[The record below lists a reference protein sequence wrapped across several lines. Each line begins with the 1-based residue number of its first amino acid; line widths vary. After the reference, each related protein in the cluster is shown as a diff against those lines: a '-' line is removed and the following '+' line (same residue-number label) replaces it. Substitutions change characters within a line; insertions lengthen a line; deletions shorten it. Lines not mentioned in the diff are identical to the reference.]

1 MKQLLFSL
9 LAALIMVG
17 CAREDVD
24 MQPREQKISTRSG
37 IQDISMTAD
46 SVLQIPDEETLEDLM
61 AELNQFDTEYNKVQF
76 LNQMVPGFVSIQDL
90 YNQALIE
97 ADTVNFAANGAYE
110 NFKKRHPEFYFANE
124 DGDAGFYIPMEDQD
138 LAYLVPASCEII
150 IGGVRRNYK
159 DKNVYDKLKA
169 KDLTYSS
176 SQPSTSYQDY
186 IFTPDWGIFVTTY
199 PFEFKGKKVDPLP
212 VQAYTESPW
221 FYNIKKITDPLT
233 GKTTTTKPTRKLK
246 ISARR
251 LAKLCK
257 KNGKKYWQGMIHFDV
272 CFRKVNSVGYW
283 VNYKSKTSLS
293 VNLEEYGDPTH
304 HNFGPY
310 VHKGR
315 SAHDVNINIPC
326 HVTRSGT
333 DYVYTY
339 PPLEYVASVDYQG
352 FEYIQKDTRHLC
364 GGQYI
369 HHDWKNPIS
378 VATGWD

>member
-1 MKQLLFSL
+1 MKQILFSL

-24 MQPREQKISTRSG
+24 MQPREPKISTRSG

-61 AELNQFDTEYNKVQF
+61 AELNQFDTEYNKFQF
-76 LNQMVPGFVSIQDL
+76 LSQMVPGFVSIQDL

-159 DKNVYDKLKA
+159 DKNVYNKLKA
-169 KDLTYSS
+169 KDLTYSY
-176 SQPSTSYQDY
+176 SQLTTSMPSYELNS
-186 IFTPDWGIFVTTY
+186 DWYPYNTTY

-212 VQAYTESPW
+212 VQGYADSPW
-221 FYNIKKITDPLT
+221 FNNSKVVTNEKGDTAI
-233 GKTTTTKPTRKLK
+233 TKPSRILK
-246 ISARR
+246 ISSRR

-272 CFRKVNSVGYW
+272 CFRKKGPFDKW
-283 VNYKSKTSLS
+283 INYKSKTSLS
-293 VNLEEYGDPTH
+293 IKLQEYGDPTVH
-304 HNFGPY
+304 SYGPY

-315 SAHDVNINIPC
+315 SAHDVSINVPC

-333 DYVYTY
+333 DYIYTY
-339 PPLEYVASVDYQG
+339 PSLKYEASVDYQG
-352 FEYIQKDTRHLC
+352 FEFRIRDIRHLY